1 MQIYAIQSNEL
12 IPINANGREYKILID
27 KKVVPQ
33 SSIAFANYHFDKSV
47 AGSLHYHETETEVYY
62 CLKGKGWIIIEGEKY
77 ILEPGSVIYIPPGAK
92 HQTFSDDHS
101 ELEFL
106 AIFTPPI
113 DF

>member
-62 CLKGKGWIIIEGEKY
+62 CLKGKGWIIRRKIHFRTWECDLYTSGCKT
-77 ILEPGSVIYIPPGAK
+77 SNF
-92 HQTFSDDHS
+92 Q
-101 ELEFL
+101 
-106 AIFTPPI
+106 
-113 DF
+113 